1 MSCKWDT
8 IGEAG
13 LQFFGKISAS
23 ISHEIKNTL
32 AIINENA
39 GLLEDFSL
47 MADKGLP
54 LDPARVKT
62 LAGKIMAQIQ
72 RANGIVKKMNRFAHS
87 VDDSVKTV
95 DLKEILDF
103 VATLSAR
110 LASMRGI
117 TLELKPATSRVT
129 ITTIPF
135 FLENIIWL
143 CLNIS
148 MDAVGREKTVGLVA
162 EESEKGL
169 RIRFT
174 QLEGLADTLADR
186 FPADPEKA
194 LLGALKAELAVDF
207 RAEELVLYL
216 PRDIGR

>member
-39 GLLEDFSL
+39 GLLEDLSL

-54 LDPARVKT
+54 LDPERVKT
-62 LAGKIMAQIQ
+62 LAGKVMAQIQ

-143 CLNIS
+143 CLNVS

-162 EESEKGL
+162 EEWEKGP

-174 QLEGLADTLADR
+174 QLEGLADTLTDR